1 MFYSLIESY
10 IEIKKDYVKRDS
22 SSGFLTIFSKKKDSN
37 FNAIYNLFVDSVF
50 DLKTCD
56 SEEMKVTKTYEKDY
70 ASYNPAMRNFWTE
83 PHLYYLLKT
92 LNYIFA
98 SKDFSRKKF
107 YSNLVKKTTKTV
119 SSNANMAQS
128 PNNVR
133 FKDSPSI
140 GQNLDNRATNKWVSE
155 KQQGDIITR
164 HLNGHERN
172 TNEIFLSLMTKLNT
186 DLLGFLNSNINL
198 NKIWWHMLK
207 VYKLV
212 NSIFKNLCEGN
223 NINFKNYLSKFIPR
237 DPFDPDFNPDAQ
249 TFTNFK
255 LEEMKF

>member
-1 MFYSLIESY
+1 MSRIYWMFYNLVESY
-10 IEIKKDYVKRDS
+10 IKIKRDYVKRDS

-56 SEEMKVTKTYEKDY
+56 TEEMKVTKTYEKDY

-92 LNYIFA
+92 LNHIFA

-107 YSNLVKKTTKTV
+107 YSNLVKKSTKTV
-119 SSNANMAQS
+119 SSNANVLQS
-128 PNNVR
+128 PNTLR
-133 FKDSPSI
+133 FSDSPGMDPINHSI
-140 GQNLDNRATNKWVSE
+140 GPGQNAVLRATGKYFNE

-164 HLNGHERN
+164 HLNEHERN

-198 NKIWWHMLK
+198 NKYWWHMLK

-223 NINFKNYLSKFIPR
+223 NINFKKF
-237 DPFDPDFNPDAQ
+237 
-249 TFTNFK
+249 
-255 LEEMKF
+255 